1 MSSSKIK
8 KALKNRDL
16 AEAFKI
22 LSKRISELGNYDLQ
36 NAIDDAQTTYRAMLT
51 YMLNGYVDNDLAT
64 RKDELVRNLFSI
76 NDRADRL
83 ERIQTA
89 EKQSRYINYQKMVD
103 QKTNLSNICQRLEV
117 DLPDDEYEDE
127 TCNLFYQVWTS
138 DVWTKG
144 NYDTATELL
153 NSNSTSLNA
162 KAVFISAI
170 TLSLMEM
177 FDAKKLHLLFDAYL
191 SPSSIINQ
199 RALVGIILTIR
210 IYDSRLEC
218 FPDILS
224 RLEIYADDPR
234 FVKEMYSALL
244 MLQYSSITD
253 KIVSKMQNDIM
264 PLLTQKYKGIK
275 KMSNKELMEELTR
288 NGENPE
294 WTEDNKLAKG
304 IKEMGNLQLEGA
316 DVHLSTFRYMKGSS
330 FFNKIPHWFYLFDIN
345 SPLLNGAHDSAKSL
359 VGDIVDLVLKN
370 HLFCDSDSYSFFFML
385 KGLSGIERSMIQ
397 EQMSSQMPEEDM
409 NALREYPEKNLTNKD
424 VCRMYIFNLYRF
436 FNIYPFFNQFDN
448 PFKAKKRNADGTEK
462 ALTFSPLETKAFSFL
477 LNERKELTNLAE
489 FFMRK
494 GFYEE
499 ALEIYDI
506 INPQQQE
513 EDASLWQKI
522 GFCRQKL
529 GKDKA
534 AYKTYLLA
542 DSLLPDSKWTMTHI
556 AQLAQKLEIY
566 DTARNYYEM
575 LLLQDSEN
583 MKFIVNKAICQMKL
597 AEYEDALTTLFKA
610 NYLDEESVDVRAMM
624 AECYVMTGNIEKAQE
639 RLKSLF
645 SNIDCPVEMRILNAL
660 IALKTQTMEAT
671 YDYIRESLYIYKESS
686 GDPHPFIYHYTLAL
700 NKYTDYLNIDKNIAQ
715 MILDSVYL
723 DIR

>member
-22 LSKRISELGNYDLQ
+22 LGKRISELGNYDLQ
-36 NAIDDAQTTYRAMLT
+36 NAIDDALTTYRAMLT
-51 YMLNGYVDNDLAT
+51 YMLNGYVDNDLAA

-76 NDRADRL
+76 NDSADRL
-83 ERIQTA
+83 ERIMA
-89 EKQSRYINYQKMVD
+89 ADKQSRYVSYQKMVG
-103 QKTNLSNICQRLEV
+103 QKTNLSNIFQRLEV
-117 DLPDDEYEDE
+117 ELPDADYEDE

-144 NYDTATELL
+144 NYDTASELL
-153 NSNSTSLNA
+153 NSSAISENV

-177 FDAKKLHLLFDAYL
+177 FDARKVHLLFDAYL
-191 SPSSIINQ
+191 NSSAIINQ
-199 RALVGIILTIR
+199 RALVGIILIIK

-218 FPDILS
+218 FPDIQS

-234 FVKEMYSALL
+234 FVREMFSALL

-253 KIVSKMQNDIM
+253 KIVNKLQNDIM
-264 PLLTQKYKGIK
+264 PLLLQKSKEIK

-294 WTEDNKLAKG
+294 WTEDKRLAKG
-304 IKEMGNLQLEGA
+304 IKEMGNLQFEGA
-316 DVHLSTFRYMKGSS
+316 DVHMSTFRYMKGYS
-330 FFNKIPHWFYLFDIN
+330 FFNKIPHWFYLFDLN
-345 SPLLNGAHDSAKSL
+345 SPLLNGVHDTAKSL
-359 VGDIVDLVLKN
+359 VGGFTDVVLKN
-370 HLFCDSDSYSFFFML
+370 HLFCDSDLYSFFMMIN
-385 KGLSGIERSMIQ
+385 GLGVTERNIIK
-397 EQMSSQMPEEDM
+397 EQMSSQMPEEDID
-409 NALREYPEKNLTNKD
+409 ALIETPQKSISNKD
-424 VCRMYIFNLYRF
+424 VCRLYIFNLYRF
-436 FNIYPFFNQFDN
+436 FNLYPFYNQFYN
-448 PFKAKKRNADGTEK
+448 PFKAKKKNADGTEK

-477 LNERKELTNLAE
+477 LKDRAEMTTLAE

-499 ALEIYDI
+499 ALEMYDV
-506 INPQQQE
+506 INPQKQE

-583 MKFIVNKAICQMKL
+583 MKFIANKAICQMKL
-597 AEYEDALTTLFKA
+597 AEYEDAITTLFKA

-624 AECYVMTGNIEKAQE
+624 AECYVMTGNIEKAQDMINT
-639 RLKSLF
+639 F
-645 SNIDCPVEMRILNAL
+645 IANVDCPIEMRILNAF
-660 IALKTQTMEAT
+660 IALRTKTMETT
-671 YDYIRESLYIYKESS
+671 YDCIRESLYIYKESS
-686 GDPHPFIYHYTLAL
+686 DDPHPFIYHYTLAL
-700 NKYTDYLNIDKNIAQ
+700 NKYTDHLNIDKNIAQ

>member
-22 LSKRISELGNYDLQ
+22 LGKRISELGNYDLQ
-36 NAIDDAQTTYRAMLT
+36 NAIDDALTTYRAMLT
-51 YMLNGYVDNDLAT
+51 YMLNGYVDNDLAA

-76 NDRADRL
+76 NDSADRL
-83 ERIQTA
+83 ERIMA
-89 EKQSRYINYQKMVD
+89 ADKQSRYVSYQKMVG
-103 QKTNLSNICQRLEV
+103 QKTNLSNIFQRLEV
-117 DLPDDEYEDE
+117 ELPDADYEDE

-144 NYDTATELL
+144 NYDTASELL
-153 NSNSTSLNA
+153 NSSAISENV

-177 FDAKKLHLLFDAYL
+177 FDARKVHLLFDAYL
-191 SPSSIINQ
+191 NSSAIINQ
-199 RALVGIILTIR
+199 RALVGIILIVK

-218 FPDILS
+218 FPDIQS

-234 FVKEMYSALL
+234 FVREMFSALL

-253 KIVSKMQNDIM
+253 KIVSKLQNDIM
-264 PLLTQKYKGIK
+264 PLLLQKSKEIK
-275 KMSNKELMEELTR
+275 KKTNKELMEELTR

-294 WTEDNKLAKG
+294 WTEDKRLAKG
-304 IKEMGNLQLEGA
+304 IKEMGNLQFEGA
-316 DVHLSTFRYMKGSS
+316 DVHMSTFRYMKGNS

-345 SPLLNGAHDSAKSL
+345 SPLLKGVHDSAKSL
-359 VGDIVDLVLKN
+359 VGGIADVVLKN
-370 HLFCDSDSYSFFFML
+370 NLFCDSDLYSFFMMIN
-385 KGLSGIERSMIQ
+385 GLGTTERNIIK
-397 EQMSSQMPEEDM
+397 EQMSSQMQEEDIDS
-409 NALREYPEKNLTNKD
+409 LIETPKKSISNKD
-424 VCRMYIFNLYRF
+424 VCRLYIFNLYRF
-436 FNIYPFFNQFDN
+436 FNLYPFYNQFYN
-448 PFKAKKRNADGTEK
+448 PFKAKKKNADGTEK

-477 LNERKELTNLAE
+477 LKDRAEMTTLAE

-499 ALEIYDI
+499 ALEMYDV
-506 INPQQQE
+506 INPQKQE

-597 AEYEDALTTLFKA
+597 AEYEDAITTLFKA

-639 RLKSLF
+639 MINTF
-645 SNIDCPVEMRILNAL
+645 IANVDCPIEMRILNAL
-660 IALKTQTMEAT
+660 IALKTKTLETT
-671 YDYIRESLYIYKESS
+671 YDCIRESLYIYKESS